1 MPFRSQVLWKDG
13 VDLKKGE
20 YFGEF
25 NLGSTIVLI
34 FEAPEDFKF
43 NIGGEGSKVRVGQAI
58 TLEKEAGSKQTE
70 AASQRIGSAELPVS
84 VSQEIKEE
92 TAIIASIGENTVEP
106 QAVT

>member
-13 VDLKKGE
+13 VDVKKGE

-58 TLEKEAGSKQTE
+58 TLEKEAELKQTE
-70 AASQRIGSAELPVS
+70 ADSQRTISTVS

-92 TAIIASIGENTVEP
+92 TAINASIGENTVEP

>member
-13 VDLKKGE
+13 VDVKKGE

-43 NIGGEGSKVRVGQAI
+43 NLGREGCKVRVGQAI
-58 TLEKEAGSKQTE
+58 TFEKEAESKQME
-70 AASQRIGSAELPVS
+70 AASQRTISTELPVS
-84 VSQEIKEE
+84 VSHEISEAA
-92 TAIIASIGENTVEP
+92 AINASIGENTVEP

>member
-13 VDLKKGE
+13 VDVKKGE

-43 NIGGEGSKVRVGQAI
+43 NLRGEGSKVRVGQAI
-58 TLEKEAGSKQTE
+58 TLEKEAESEQME
-70 AASQRIGSAELPVS
+70 AASPRTIATELPVS
-84 VSQEIKEE
+84 VSQEISEV
-92 TAIIASIGENTVEP
+92 TAINASIEENTVEP
-106 QAVT
+106 RAVT

>member
-58 TLEKEAGSKQTE
+58 TLEKKAEAKQME
-70 AASQRIGSAELPVS
+70 AASQRTISTELPVS

>member
-13 VDLKKGE
+13 VDMKKGD

-43 NIGGEGSKVRVGQAI
+43 NLGGEGCKVRVGQAI
-58 TLEKEAGSKQTE
+58 TLEKEAKSKLME
-70 AASQRIGSAELPVS
+70 SASQRTLSTELPLS

-92 TAIIASIGENTVEP
+92 TAINASIGENTVEP
-106 QAVT
+106 

>member
-1 MPFRSQVLWKDG
+1 MPLCSQVLWKDG
-13 VDLKKGE
+13 VYVKKGE

-43 NIGGEGSKVRVGQAI
+43 NLGGEGSKVRVGQAI
-58 TLEKEAGSKQTE
+58 TLEKEAESKQME
-70 AASQRIGSAELPVS
+70 AVSQRTISTELPVS
-84 VSQEIKEE
+84 ASQDIREA
-92 TAIIASIGENTVEP
+92 TAINASIEENTVEL

>member
-1 MPFRSQVLWKDG
+1 MPFRFQVLWKDG
-13 VDLKKGE
+13 VDVKKGE

-43 NIGGEGSKVRVGQAI
+43 NLGGEGSKVRVGQAI
-58 TLEKEAGSKQTE
+58 TLEKEAESKQMET
-70 AASQRIGSAELPVS
+70 ASQRTISTELPVS
-84 VSQEIKEE
+84 VSQDIREA
-92 TAIIASIGENTVEP
+92 TAINASIEENTVEP

>member
-13 VDLKKGE
+13 VDVKKGE

-43 NIGGEGSKVRVGQAI
+43 IIGGEGSKVRVGQAI
-58 TLEKEAGSKQTE
+58 TLEKETKSKQME
-70 AASQRIGSAELPVS
+70 AVSQRTIATELPVS
-84 VSQEIKEE
+84 VSQEICEE
-92 TAIIASIGENTVEP
+92 TAINASIVENTVEP
-106 QAVT
+106 

>member
-13 VDLKKGE
+13 VDVKKGE

-43 NIGGEGSKVRVGQAI
+43 NLRGEGSKVRVGQAI
-58 TLEKEAGSKQTE
+58 TLEKEAESKQME
-70 AASQRIGSAELPVS
+70 AASPRTIATELPVS
-84 VSQEIKEE
+84 VSQEISEV
-92 TAIIASIGENTVEP
+92 TAINASIEENTVKP
-106 QAVT
+106 RAVT

>member
-13 VDLKKGE
+13 VDVKKGE

-34 FEAPEDFKF
+34 FEAPEDFRF
-43 NIGGEGSKVRVGQAI
+43 NIGAEGSKVRVGQAI
-58 TLEKEAGSKQTE
+58 TLEKKAESKQME
-70 AASQRIGSAELPVS
+70 AASPRTSAIELPVS
-84 VSQEIKEE
+84 ASQEISEAA
-92 TAIIASIGENTVEP
+92 AINASIEEKTVEP